1 MTTIPTSR
9 QTGAGNL
16 FIINSDYVYEE
27 EKLLRQMGRLLTTR
41 TNISLY
47 NRCNG
52 THSPMLSKRQ
62 NDGRDMKL

>member
-1 MTTIPTSR
+1 MTTIPTFR

-27 EKLLRQMGRLLTTR
+27 EKSLRQMGRLLTT

-47 NRCNG
+47 RCNG
-52 THSPMLSKRQ
+52 THSPMLPKRQ
-62 NDGRDMKL
+62 NYRRMLKL